1 MYTFSDNIQRSA
13 PDLDQASLGSE
24 ACEDREGE
32 RERERGGGGGIKRLG
47 RAHFSLQI
55 LVLVRVFPFYIRL
68 DLLSSMLTMSLHVP
82 GESLD
87 SNWVVG
93 QSLKL

>member
-32 RERERGGGGGIKRLG
+32 REREREGGGGGLKG
-47 RAHFSLQI
+47 SAGPT
-55 LVLVRVFPFYIRL
+55 FPCKF
-68 DLLSSMLTMSLHVP
+68 
-82 GESLD
+82 
-87 SNWVVG
+87 
-93 QSLKL
+93 